1 MIMDKD
7 NIYRITIAVVFLLL
21 SLAFVYILVPEI
33 KVFMM
38 LSIIFF
44 AIFGIFLFMIYV
56 ELYDIYKKI
65 EKMEQDIGETLFSIY
80 DTILDVEKL
89 LKK

>member
-1 MIMDKD
+1 MDKD

-21 SLAFVYILVPEI
+21 SLAFVYILIPEI

-44 AIFGIFLFMIYV
+44 AIFGIFLFMIYT
-56 ELYDIYKKI
+56 ELYEIYKKI
-65 EKMEQDIGETLFSIY
+65 EKMEQDIGETLLSIY
-80 DTILDVEKL
+80 DTILDIERL